1 MKRFL
6 LVLIFCFS
14 MSIFAAD
21 SFTQA
26 DRERAIRTEVTL
38 QEFMKATDKRFE
50 AVDKRFEDMNAR
62 FEASDKR
69 FDDMMNYLN
78 MVISIFAAAVGGMF
92 VYIIWDRK
100 TFMNTALQNAR
111 DMVDIQLNEVQK
123 EGKLVELIKAMRE
136 LAHEDPKVK
145 NVLIRFHLL

>member
-14 MSIFAAD
+14 MSTFAAD

-38 QEFMKATDKRFE
+38 QEFMKAT
-50 AVDKRFEDMNAR
+50 
-62 FEASDKR
+62 DKR

-136 LAHEDPKVK
+136 LAREDPKVK

>member
-14 MSIFAAD
+14 MSTFAAD

-38 QEFMKATDKRFE
+38 QEFMKAT
-50 AVDKRFEDMNAR
+50 
-62 FEASDKR
+62 DKR

-136 LAHEDPKVK
+136 LANEDPKVK

>member
-1 MKRFL
+1 MKHVL
-6 LVLIFCFS
+6 SVLIFCFS

-38 QEFMKATDKRFE
+38 QEFMKSTDKRFE
-50 AVDKRFEDMNAR
+50 AVDKRLELLESGMNAR

-69 FDDMMNYLN
+69 FDDKMSYLN

-100 TFMNTALQNAR
+100 TFMNPYNFT
-111 DMVDIQLNEVQK
+111 IQKNKV
-123 EGKLVELIKAMRE
+123 
-136 LAHEDPKVK
+136 LAYVK
-145 NVLIRFHLL
+145 NGRES

>member
-50 AVDKRFEDMNAR
+50 A
-62 FEASDKR
+62 SDKR
-69 FDDMMNYLN
+69 FDDMMSYLN

-111 DMVDIQLNEVQK
+111 DIVDVQLNEVQK

-136 LAHEDPKVK
+136 LAREDPKVK

>member
-1 MKRFL
+1 MKRIL

-50 AVDKRFEDMNAR
+50 A
-62 FEASDKR
+62 SDKR
-69 FDDMMNYLN
+69 FDDMMSYLN

-111 DMVDIQLNEVQK
+111 DIVDVQLNEVQK

-136 LAHEDPKVK
+136 LAREDPKVK

>member
-1 MKRFL
+1 MKRIL

-14 MSIFAAD
+14 MSTFAAD
-21 SFTQA
+21 SFTHS

-38 QEFMKATDKRFE
+38 KEFMKSTDKRF
-50 AVDKRFEDMNAR
+50 DDMNKR

-136 LAHEDPKVK
+136 LANEDPKVK